1 MQAIEQLSAMT
12 PPSQPTTEYEQFT
25 GTLNGLSDRGLIYAS
40 TTANG
45 SVTSGTVRIALSTTG
60 QWNSLNSGMI
70 QMAGAIQHD
79 FTQDLQQLQQ
89 VMHQFQNF
97 SGQVE
102 DFDDVLNN
110 QQLVQD
116 PLTGKLYEAPY
127 AAYTVDEP
135 GGPGYYLPNGH
146 RLNEIQRS

>member
-1 MQAIEQLSAMT
+1 LAVVTPLWVRFECQSENYSVDIHVAIV
-12 PPSQPTTEYEQFT
+12 
-25 GTLNGLSDRGLIYAS
+25 
-40 TTANG
+40 
-45 SVTSGTVRIALSTTG
+45 VTVSWRVQVPA
-60 QWNSLNSGMI
+60 GMI

-116 PLTGKLYEAPY
+116 PSTGKLYEAPY

-146 RLNEIQRS
+146 RLKEIQRS